1 MPAKV
6 FLISGSNRA
15 ENIRKLM
22 KQFDLNSFAGKD
34 IAVKANY
41 NSADPFPASTH
52 LETLRTIIEGLQE
65 INVRDIAFAERSG
78 MGDTLKVLVNRGVMA
93 LAEEYG
99 IDVKILDEAKQEEWV
114 AFHPEG
120 SHWKRGFLMAKTF
133 LKADK
138 IIQTCCLKTHRF
150 GGHFT
155 LSLKNSVGM
164 IAKFDPTDNY
174 NFMNELHS
182 SPNQREMIAEINSGY
197 TPDFVIM
204 DGNKAFVEGGPASG
218 KLVSPNVILASTD
231 RIAIDV
237 VGIAILRHFGTTPQV
252 ATGSIFSHPQIKRA
266 VELNLGVTT
275 AQEIQLIS
283 LDKSTTEIREKISK
297 LLHTE
302 ESAQS

>member
-1 MPAKV
+1 MAVKV

-15 ENIRKLM
+15 ESIRELM
-22 KQFDLNSFAGKD
+22 KQFELSKFGSKD

-65 INVRDIAFAERSG
+65 IGVRDIALAERSG
-78 MGDTLKVLVNRGVMA
+78 MGDTLKVLVNCGVMT

-99 IDVKILDEAKQEEWV
+99 VDIKVLDEAKKEEWF

-133 LKADK
+133 LEVDK

-182 SPNQREMIAEINSGY
+182 SPYQREMIAEINSVY
-197 TPDFVIM
+197 QPAFVIM
-204 DGNKAFVEGGPASG
+204 DGIKAFVEGGPASG
-218 KLVSPNVILASTD
+218 KMVSPNVILASTD
-231 RIAIDV
+231 RIAIDT

-252 ATGSIFSHPQIKRA
+252 ATGPIFSHPQIKRA
-266 VELNLGVTT
+266 VELNLGVTS

-283 LDKSTTEIREKISK
+283 LDKSTTEIKERISN
-297 LLHTE
+297 LLQAE
-302 ESAQS
+302 ESA